1 VTGCQNTKECGN
13 DVTRPK
19 DDEKC
24 GNDVTR
30 RKDDEKCGND
40 VTRRKDDE
48 KCGNPAGDLGC
59 GGNLVS
65 NGKGNPIA
73 GSLESAILCVV

>member
-1 VTGCQNTKECGN
+1 MTGCQNTKE
-13 DVTRPK
+13 
-19 DDEKC
+19 
-24 GNDVTR
+24 
-30 RKDDEKCGND
+30 CGND

-59 GGNLVS
+59 GGNLVG